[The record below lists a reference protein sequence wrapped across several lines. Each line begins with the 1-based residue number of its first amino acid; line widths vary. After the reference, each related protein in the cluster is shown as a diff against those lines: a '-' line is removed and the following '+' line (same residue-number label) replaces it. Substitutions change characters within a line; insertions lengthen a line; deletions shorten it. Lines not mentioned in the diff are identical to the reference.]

1 MVNPNTDH
9 LHGALDL
16 LVLKTLDALGPLNGW
31 EIAQRIRQISEDV
44 LTLNQ
49 GSLYPAL
56 QRLLA
61 EGWVAASWGTSENNR
76 RARYYRL
83 TRTGRKQLSQETA
96 EWERFT
102 AAVTRILHSSS

>member
-1 MVNPNTDH
+1 MTNPNTDH

-16 LVLKTLDALGPLNGW
+16 LVLKTLDTLGPLNGW
-31 EIAQRIRQISEDV
+31 DIANRIQQISEDV

-56 QRLLA
+56 QRLLTKR
-61 EGWVAASWGTSENNR
+61 WVASEWGTSENNR
-76 RARYYRL
+76 RARFYRI
-83 TRTGRKQLSQETA
+83 TASGRKQLAKETQ

-102 AAVTRILHSSS
+102 AAVVRILQTN